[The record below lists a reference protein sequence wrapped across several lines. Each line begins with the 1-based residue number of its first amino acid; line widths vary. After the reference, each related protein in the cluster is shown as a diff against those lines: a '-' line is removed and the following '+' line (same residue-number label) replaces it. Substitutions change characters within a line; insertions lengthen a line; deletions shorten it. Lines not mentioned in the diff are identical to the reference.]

1 MMPDYLQAMLPLT
14 LVLALLAG
22 AAWLLQKLSKPRLGS
37 KTLLTLQA
45 SISVGQRERVVVLEV
60 AGQWLV
66 LGVAPGQVN
75 TLLHLPTPPV
85 VETGPTSALA
95 QSWLEKY
102 RILRNEP

>member
-1 MMPDYLQAMLPLT
+1 MMQDYLHALLPLA
-14 LVLALLAG
+14 LVLALLAS

-37 KTLLTLQA
+37 KSLLTLQA

-60 AGQWLV
+60 DGQWLV

-75 TLLHLPTPPV
+75 TLLHLPSPPV
-85 VETGPTSALA
+85 VEPQLA

-102 RILRNEP
+102 KVIRNES